1 MTRDADFYYDH
12 LNKLEKQVQ
21 GRLRMDLMGL
31 SARHILTL
39 GAILGLSGCSFA
51 TDALFP
57 IFGEEETTQ
66 AVPGPVSTPPPS
78 GSASEFRPA
87 PIAASPSMGMTAL
100 STGTFVNQKASQFTA
115 ELNQLR
121 STLSMRNGQFENI
134 RSQTVS
140 NASAYH
146 SMVGNIKSRLQV
158 GTTPGNPQLMGQWRS
173 SQEQL
178 NRIESDVSSMNQL
191 AAQVAADSAM
201 SSYLLDSVL
210 AAFGLT
216 GAVDD
221 DHRSLRGL
229 EDEVNQTTLTIQR
242 LLGEINTDIGRQQ
255 QFIANERENLMD
267 LAGDINNGQ
276 LNVSQEAVSS
286 GTQMASAATSD
297 FSQRRPLVVIRFDR
311 QDVAFE
317 PALYQAVSRALER
330 RPDAIFDLVAV
341 STEKGNEGLSSGLAR
356 RNAAQVLESLSSM
369 GLPSDRVMLSAM
381 TSQTAQSSE
390 VHIYVR

>member
-1 MTRDADFYYDH
+1 
-12 LNKLEKQVQ
+12 
-21 GRLRMDLMGL
+21 MDIMGL

-39 GAILGLSGCSFA
+39 GAVLGLSGCSFA

-57 IFGEEETTQ
+57 IFGEIFDEDETI
-66 AVPGPVSTPPPS
+66 AAAPAPVVLSPPPGS
-78 GSASEFRPA
+78 SASEFRPA
-87 PIAASPSMGMTAL
+87 PVASSSGMTAMN
-100 STGTFVNQKASQFTA
+100 TGTFVNQKVSQFNS

-121 STLSMRNGQFENI
+121 STLSVRSNQLEGI

-146 SMVGNIKSRLQV
+146 GMVGGIKSRLQV

-178 NRIESDVSSMNQL
+178 SRVEGDISRMNQL
-191 AAQVAADSAM
+191 AAQVATDSAM
-201 SSYLLDSVL
+201 SSYLLDSVR
-210 AAFGLT
+210 AAYGLT

-221 DHRSLRGL
+221 DHRRLRGL
-229 EDEVNQTTLTIQR
+229 EDEVNQTTVTIER
-242 LLGEINTDIGRQQ
+242 LLGELNTDIGRQQ
-255 QFIANERENLMD
+255 QFVANERENLME
-267 LAGDINNGQ
+267 LAGGINSGQ
-276 LNVSQEAVSS
+276 LYGSQQAASS
-286 GTQMASAATSD
+286 DTQMASATAGD
-297 FSQRRPLVVIRFDR
+297 FSKRQPLVVIRFDR
-311 QDVAFE
+311 QDVVFE

-341 STEKGNEGLSSGLAR
+341 SPGTGSQGLSSGSAR
-356 RNAAQVLESLSSM
+356 RNAEQVLQSLSGM

-381 TSQTAQSSE
+381 SSATAQSSE

>member
-1 MTRDADFYYDH
+1 
-12 LNKLEKQVQ
+12 
-21 GRLRMDLMGL
+21 MDVMGL

-66 AVPGPVSTPPPS
+66 AAPGPVSTLPPS
-78 GSASEFRPA
+78 GSASEFRPE
-87 PIAASPSMGMTAL
+87 PVAASPSIGMTAL
-100 STGTFVNQKASQFTA
+100 NTGTFVNQKASQFNA

-201 SSYLLDSVL
+201 SSYLLDSIL

-229 EDEVNQTTLTIQR
+229 EAEVNQTTLTIQR
-242 LLGEINTDIGRQQ
+242 LLAEINTDIGRQQ

-276 LNVSQEAVSS
+276 LDVSQEIVSS
-286 GTQMASAATSD
+286 GTQMASAVTGD

-341 STEKGNEGLSSGLAR
+341 SADKVNENLSSGSAR
-356 RNAAQVLESLSSM
+356 RNAAQVLESLSVM